1 MRDLGTLPGD
11 NISAGLGMNNLGDI
25 VGASIDGPDPLTGVP
40 KAVLWDDGVITEL
53 DTVVPTG
60 TSLFLLTA
68 FMVNDRGQVAGFG
81 VDLNTGEVHAFLA
94 TPQRGSGASQ
104 VRGPV
109 KLKSL
114 LPLKQL
120 KRGPYF

>member
-1 MRDLGTLPGD
+1 M
-11 NISAGLGMNNLGDI
+11 
-25 VGASIDGPDPLTGVP
+25 V
-40 KAVLWDDGVITEL
+40 WHDGVITDL
-53 DTVVPTG
+53 NTVVPTG

-94 TPQRGSGASQ
+94 TPQHGNGAPQ
-104 VRGPV
+104 VRGAM
-109 KLKSL
+109 KLESL
-114 LPLKQL
+114 PPLKQL

>member
-1 MRDLGTLPGD
+1 
-11 NISAGLGMNNLGDI
+11 MNNLGDI
-25 VGASIDGPDPLTGVP
+25 VGASIAGPDPLTGVP
-40 KAVLWDDGVITEL
+40 KAVVWHDGVITDL
-53 DTVVPTG
+53 NTVVPTG

-94 TPQRGSGASQ
+94 TPQHGNSAPQ
-104 VRGPV
+104 VRGPM
-109 KLKSL
+109 KLEGL
-114 LPLKQL
+114 PPLKQL